1 MQGKTFAGWLA
12 RTFPAYRNR
21 LIEDPRFFFKV
32 MLIQE
37 YPSTVTAFVPRES
50 VTLCC
55 ETNVLQVEDILLT
68 CPRNRC
74 AADRVVPNQG
84 YF

>member
-1 MQGKTFAGWLA
+1 VVLVQGKTFAGWLA

-37 YPSTVTAFVPRES
+37 YPFTVTAHVPRE
-50 VTLCC
+50 V
-55 ETNVLQVEDILLT
+55 
-68 CPRNRC
+68 
-74 AADRVVPNQG
+74 
-84 YF
+84 